1 MCRTLPYNA
10 AVSFFS
16 YMYWS
21 ETGWDF
27 PRIERATL
35 AGTERRI
42 IMDEHPALIPKLL
55 INGLVIDFSSDL
67 LYWVDA
73 QTDIIERMKLDEER
87 KAETVHTT
95 TSHNLY
101 SFGLT
106 WYENILYASELRS
119 RSIERVNVTAGEH
132 LRNMGW
138 LTEKM
143 TYRIALNSSSR
154 EPSGELNSLIKAY
167 FSVVIRQR
175 RCKYS
180 EIIDGYD
187 R

>member
-1 MCRTLPYNA
+1 
-10 AVSFFS
+10 
-16 YMYWS
+16 
-21 ETGWDF
+21 
-27 PRIERATL
+27 
-35 AGTERRI
+35 
-42 IMDEHPALIPKLL
+42 MDEHPALIPKLL

-106 WYENILYASELRS
+106 WYEDILYASELRS

-154 EPSGELNSLIKAY
+154 EPSGELNSLIEAY

-175 RCKYS
+175 RCKYA
-180 EIIDGYD
+180 ETIDRCD